1 MDYDLTDKLI
11 IKGLKSAIKRTEMP
25 QDVYETPDNIAMDL
39 ACLYHVLGYFMV
51 RTDYEAFVEKRR
63 TKRNKRVKK

>member
-1 MDYDLTDKLI
+1 MDYDLTDKVI

-39 ACLYHVLGYFMV
+39 ACFYHVLGYFMV